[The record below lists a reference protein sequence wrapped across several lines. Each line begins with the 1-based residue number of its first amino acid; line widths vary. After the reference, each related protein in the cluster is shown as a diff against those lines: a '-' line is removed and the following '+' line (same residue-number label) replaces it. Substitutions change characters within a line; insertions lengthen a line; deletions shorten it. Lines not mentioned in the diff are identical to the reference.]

1 MCGRITG
8 PLGDMPPQTQVTPR
22 EVAAIAARI
31 RELQRANGT
40 DWRHIRGPTSDDF
53 FGNLLLLEGC

>member
-1 MCGRITG
+1 
-8 PLGDMPPQTQVTPR
+8 MPPQTQVTPR

-53 FGNLLLLEGC
+53 SGNLLLLEGC